1 MASFIVVELLVM
13 PRRDA
18 GVVKIEM
25 ISDEKTC
32 DCHAVDVFRVAV
44 CEVLRLSSGWLVKVR
59 QKPLRCSLAYV
70 QELVKEAIEET
81 QFWYSAFPS
90 RSC

>member
-1 MASFIVVELLVM
+1 M
-13 PRRDA
+13 PSRAA

-25 ISDEKTC
+25 ISYENPC
-32 DCHAVDVFRVAV
+32 DCRAVDVFRVAV
-44 CEVLRLSSGWLVKVR
+44 CEVLRLSSDWLVKVQ

-70 QELVKEAIEET
+70 QELVKEETEEP